1 MDFYS
6 EDICIDYSSCF
17 TLYFYDSYGDGI
29 CCGYGEGDFS
39 VLDSNGNVILTN
51 TGEFEYEV
59 QEVFCPDGTG
69 CSIEADVNITH
80 ASSPSSN
87 DGVIRIY
94 TSSGLSP
101 FQYSIDGGQTFSDS
115 NSFDNLAPDNYDIV
129 VVDSQG
135 LCSFEET
142 FTIQACEFIT
152 VDIIATEVSSV
163 VSADGS
169 ISINPTSGIGPYLYS
184 IDGGQNFDT
193 NNVFLGLAVGTYNVI
208 VKDESEICTYNESV
222 PVKVKSQVVINEINY
237 NSSDAFNPSD
247 WIELYNSQPTSIDLS
262 NWQIKDDNDNHVF
275 VIPEG
280 TQIEGNDYLVI
291 VKNEM
296 NFVSV
301 FPNIPYVGELSFGF
315 GQTDAIRLF
324 NPWDK
329 LMDEVY
335 YTSEQPWPSC
345 ANGTGNT
352 LELVSPDLD
361 NSLPESWNCINT
373 YGSPKA
379 INDTSNSGEASGV
392 IIYPNPVQNILYV
405 KGNSEAYSIE
415 IYSLIGQLV
424 KTVSNANE
432 IDVSLLSQGI
442 YLIRIR
448 NENISTTQRF
458 IKF

>member
-1 MDFYS
+1 
-6 EDICIDYSSCF
+6 
-17 TLYFYDSYGDGI
+17 
-29 CCGYGEGDFS
+29 
-39 VLDSNGNVILTN
+39 
-51 TGEFEYEV
+51 
-59 QEVFCPDGTG
+59 
-69 CSIEADVNITH
+69 
-80 ASSPSSN
+80 
-87 DGVIRIY
+87 
-94 TSSGLSP
+94 
-101 FQYSIDGGQTFSDS
+101 
-115 NSFDNLAPDNYDIV
+115 
-129 VVDSQG
+129 
-135 LCSFEET
+135 
-142 FTIQACEFIT
+142 
-152 VDIIATEVSSV
+152 
-163 VSADGS
+163 
-169 ISINPTSGIGPYLYS
+169 
-184 IDGGQNFDT
+184 
-193 NNVFLGLAVGTYNVI
+193 
-208 VKDESEICTYNESV
+208 
-222 PVKVKSQVVINEINY
+222 
-237 NSSDAFNPSD
+237 
-247 WIELYNSQPTSIDLS
+247 
-262 NWQIKDDNDNHVF
+262 
-275 VIPEG
+275 
-280 TQIEGNDYLVI
+280 
-291 VKNEM
+291 M

-315 GQTDAIRLF
+315 GQTDAVRLF

-352 LELVSPDLD
+352 LELISPDLD

-424 KTVSNANE
+424 KTVSNTNE